1 MITII
6 HGDDIVAS
14 RKFLNEEKSKAEN
27 TKTFSGSYLLTD
39 IIQTLEG
46 SLFEG
51 ETSVFIENLLG
62 KKKNTEKEEIISYLS
77 KNASLANMYIWED
90 TEIPV
95 KTLQVFKTAQNKLF
109 KLPKL
114 LFTFVDSLK
123 PETGKNLIVLF
134 HQLLDQTDADFVFAM
149 IIRQFR
155 LLIAISEDDSID
167 EVKRLSPW
175 QIAKIKK
182 QKLFFT
188 EEQLLLQHNKLF
200 SIDSKLKTGT
210 LSLSLIQAIDFF
222 LSDL

>member
-14 RKFLNEEKSKAEN
+14 RKFLNEEKSKTEN

-77 KNASLANMYIWED
+77 KNASLTNVYIWED

-95 KTLQVFKTAQNKLF
+95 KTLQIFKTAQNKIF

-134 HQLLDQTDADFVFAM
+134 HQLLDQTDADFIFAM

-155 LLIAISEDDSID
+155 LLIAISVEDSID

-188 EEQLLLQHNKLF
+188 EEQLFLQHNKLF